1 MRLYTTTHYALA
13 RLTRCYFNIKPSEID
28 LVKFADGEVL
38 VVLPEAYTRGSVVL
52 IQTLSAPVNDAIMHT
67 VFALEALKLT
77 CAKNIILI
85 ISYLGYARQDR
96 LTRAHSLISCSV
108 VCKLLC
114 VNAPARVY
122 LLEPHTPQVLGLL
135 NAPSFSFGL
144 TAAICEHISRL
155 YKLSEL
161 VIISLDHGAE
171 HRALKVSKA
180 LDVKMISGS
189 KHRENDRVNVTFQ
202 HNPRLTGKTGII
214 IDDIIDT
221 GKSVASATCSL
232 LTTLSL
238 KRVLVY
244 CVHGVLSG
252 ELPRCVELCVSNS
265 IPRKHYSVDA
275 AYTIS
280 RLIKRVLANKCVDE
294 LLF

>member
-1 MRLYTTTHYALA
+1 MRLYTTTNYALA
-13 RLTRCYFNIKPSEID
+13 RLTRNYFNIKTSEID
-28 LVKFADGEVL
+28 LVRFADGEVL
-38 VVLPEAYTRGSVVL
+38 VMLPEAYTRGSVVL
-52 IQTLSAPVNDAIMHT
+52 IQTLSTPVNDAIIHT
-67 VFALEALKLT
+67 VFALEALKLA
-77 CAKNIILI
+77 CVNNIILI

-96 LTRAHSLISCSV
+96 LTCAHSLISCST

-114 VNAPARVY
+114 LNAPARVY
-122 LLEPHTPQVLGLL
+122 LLEPHAPQIVGFL

-161 VIISLDHGAE
+161 VIIALDHGAE

-180 LDVKMISGS
+180 LDVEMISGY
-189 KHRENDRVNVTFQ
+189 KHRENGLVTVAFQ
-202 HNPRLTGKTGII
+202 YNPRLTGKTGVI

-221 GKSVASATCSL
+221 GKSVASAARTL
-232 LTTLSL
+232 LTAHLL
-238 KRVLVY
+238 QRVLVY

-252 ELPRCVELCVSNS
+252 ELPKCVELCVSNS
-265 IPRKHYSVDA
+265 IPRKHCSVDA

-280 RLIKRVLANKCVDE
+280 RLIKRVLAGASADE
-294 LLF
+294 LLL

>member
-1 MRLYTTTHYALA
+1 MRLYTTNHYALA
-13 RLTRCYFNIKPSEID
+13 RLTRNYFNIKNSEID

-38 VVLPEAYTRGSVVL
+38 VLLPEAYTRGSVVL
-52 IQTLSAPVNDAIMHT
+52 IQTLSTPVNDAIIHT

-77 CAKNIILI
+77 CVKNIILI

-96 LTRAHSLISCSV
+96 LTCARSLISCSV

-114 VNAPARVY
+114 LNAPARVY
-122 LLEPHTPQVLGLL
+122 LLEPHAPQIVGFL
-135 NAPSFSFGL
+135 NTPSFSFGL

-161 VIISLDHGAE
+161 VIIALDHGAE

-180 LDVKMISGS
+180 LDVEMITGY
-189 KHRENDRVNVTFQ
+189 KHREHDWVNVTFQ
-202 HNPRLTGKTGII
+202 HNPKLTGKTGVI

-221 GKSVASATCSL
+221 GKSVVSATYAL
-232 LTTLSL
+232 LTALL
-238 KRVLVY
+238 LERVLVY

-252 ELPRCVELCVSNS
+252 GLPKCVELCVSNS

-280 RLIKRVLANKCVDE
+280 RLIKRVLANECVDE
-294 LLF
+294 LLL

>member
-1 MRLYTTTHYALA
+1 MRLYTTNHCALA
-13 RLTRCYFNIKPSEID
+13 RLTRGYLNIKNSEID

-38 VVLPEAYTRGSVVL
+38 VSLPEAYTRGSVVL
-52 IQTLSAPVNDAIMHT
+52 IQTLSAPANDAIMQT
-67 VFALEALKLT
+67 VFALEALKLA
-77 CAKNIILI
+77 CVNNVILI

-114 VNAPARVY
+114 LNAPARVY
-122 LLEPHTPQVLGLL
+122 LLEPHAPQVVGFL

-155 YKLSEL
+155 YRLSEL
-161 VIISLDHGAE
+161 VIIALDHGAE
-171 HRALKVSKA
+171 CRALKVAKA
-180 LDVKMISGS
+180 LDVEMISGY
-189 KHRENDRVNVTFQ
+189 KHREHGRVNVTFQ
-202 HNPRLTGKTGII
+202 YNPRLTGKTGVV

-221 GKSVASATCSL
+221 GKSVASAMYAL
-232 LTTLSL
+232 LATLSL
-238 KRVLVY
+238 ARVLVY

-265 IPRKHYSVDA
+265 IPRKYYSVDA

-280 RLIKRVLANKCVDE
+280 RLIKRVLANERVDE
-294 LLF
+294 LLL